1 MEELKV
7 TAIVLS
13 QADLK
18 ENDKLVTLFTL
29 ELGVIKAQLRG
40 VKQAKSK
47 LKFACQPFFVGE
59 YFLIKRNNFY
69 QVKTVNAIESFF
81 DLTSDFDRYLI
92 ASIMLESVKLTFK
105 EGMIN
110 EGVFLELL
118 KSLNSLCYS
127 QINEK
132 MILAKYLI
140 NFLKLNG
147 FELNF
152 STCANC
158 GIKLTNNCH
167 LSLTLGGFVCE
178 VCNDN
183 YDVVLEKNVF
193 SSLKI
198 ISNTDVEKLSTV
210 KLNNNIIIKCLLV
223 LKLIFNN
230 NFKVKLNSIN
240 NLLI

>member
-81 DLTSDFDRYLI
+81 DF
-92 ASIMLESVKLTFK
+92 
-105 EGMIN
+105 
-110 EGVFLELL
+110 
-118 KSLNSLCYS
+118 CYH
-127 QINEK
+127 ITIVR
-132 MILAKYLI
+132 M
-140 NFLKLNG
+140 
-147 FELNF
+147 
-152 STCANC
+152 
-158 GIKLTNNCH
+158 
-167 LSLTLGGFVCE
+167 TLG
-178 VCNDN
+178 
-183 YDVVLEKNVF
+183 
-193 SSLKI
+193 
-198 ISNTDVEKLSTV
+198 
-210 KLNNNIIIKCLLV
+210 
-223 LKLIFNN
+223 
-230 NFKVKLNSIN
+230 
-240 NLLI
+240 

>member
-7 TAIVLS
+7 TAIVLA

-59 YFLIKRNNFY
+59 YFLIKKNNFY

-92 ASIMLESVKLTFK
+92 ASIMLETIKLTFK
-105 EGMIN
+105 DGMIN
-110 EGVFLELL
+110 EGVFLEIL
-118 KSLNSLCYS
+118 KCLNVLCYS
-127 QINEK
+127 QTNEK
-132 MILAKYLI
+132 MILAKYLT

-167 LSLTLGGFVCE
+167 LSLTVGGFVCE

-198 ISNTDVEKLSTV
+198 VSNTDIEKLSTV
-210 KLNNNIIIKCLLV
+210 KLNNNIIIKCLLI